1 LANSGN
7 EHMKSKPMD
16 SIKYLLQL

>member
-1 LANSGN
+1 
-7 EHMKSKPMD
+7 MKSKPMD